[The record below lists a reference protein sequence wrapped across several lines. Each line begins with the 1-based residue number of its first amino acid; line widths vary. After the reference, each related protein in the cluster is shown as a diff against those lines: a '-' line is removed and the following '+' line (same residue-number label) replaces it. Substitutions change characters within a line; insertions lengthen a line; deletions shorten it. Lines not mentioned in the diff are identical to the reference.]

1 MPVAKKK
8 SGAKSA
14 KITTKKPVKSVK
26 KADVKKSRITAIK
39 EPYTKSK
46 LITELTLMSEL
57 EKTEVLSVLDGLT
70 TIMHRHLK
78 KGGAGEFT
86 LAGLMKLQV
95 IKKPA
100 RKAGKGRN
108 PFTGE
113 EIMLT
118 AKPASRSV
126 KVRALKKLK
135 EMATD

>member
-1 MPVAKKK
+1 MSVTMSKK
-8 SGAKSA
+8 SGSKGA
-14 KITTKKPVKSVK
+14 VK
-26 KADVKKSRITAIK
+26 KMRTTAIK
-39 EPYTKSK
+39 TAYTKSQ
-46 LITELTLMSEL
+46 LVSEL
-57 EKTEVLSVLDGLT
+57 AMTSGLEKKTVSCMLDGLA

-78 KGGAGEFT
+78 KGGAGHFT

-95 IKKPA
+95 VKKPA

-113 EIMLT
+113 EIMLK

-135 EMATD
+135 EMADS

>member
-1 MPVAKKK
+1 M
-8 SGAKSA
+8 SG
-14 KITTKKPVKSVK
+14 
-26 KADVKKSRITAIK
+26 
-39 EPYTKSK
+39 
-46 LITELTLMSEL
+46 L
-57 EKTEVLSVLDGLT
+57 EKKEVLSVLDGLT

-78 KGGAGEFT
+78 KGGAGHFT

-95 IKKPA
+95 VKKPA

-113 EIMLT
+113 EIMLK

-126 KVRALKKLK
+126 KVRPLKKLK